1 MRPFCR
7 YILPKKLWLAALV
20 LVALAHSASAQ
31 SNSAPPA
38 SVQSATPLPKAWS
51 DGVSALADRI
61 AAMVSPTKPVS
72 FNLRN
77 ISSLD
82 ASDAD
87 AIRVALEAQ
96 LAQHRFHLSK
106 APTVETH
113 IEVTLSDGSET
124 YMWVAQVRNKKDI
137 EGQEPETAVISVAK
151 STGPGSAKAGET
163 LTVHKSLV
171 WSQPAKFFDFKM
183 AGDAATPILM
193 VLEPSRL
200 VIYGGGPGNWTVTRE
215 VAITHKVTWPRDVR
229 GTFGEALGKPLVI
242 LPGVT
247 CTGDASDVQ
256 KISCTAAKDNAAPA
270 AGAPAGGAE
279 TDAKPIA
286 IPGHDSG
293 EAVLLR
299 MTCDDSRVALA
310 TGTGDWTQPDSARA
324 FLIRGNQTSV
334 PGPAVDFDGPVI
346 ALVAADAEGTARVIM
361 QNLKTGNYEG
371 YGVAATCSH

>member
-1 MRPFCR
+1 MILARESKLDFALPMRPFCR

-20 LVALAHSASAQ
+20 LVALAHSHPLNQ
-31 SNSAPPA
+31 IPPRCICPIRN
-38 SVQSATPLPKAWS
+38 PLPKAWS

-124 YMWVAQVRNKKDI
+124 YMWVAQVRNKKGYR
-137 EGQEPETAVISVAK
+137 GQEPETAVISVAK

-242 LPGVT
+242 LPGSNVYWRRERRT
-247 CTGDASDVQ
+247 ENFMYGREGQCGAG
-256 KISCTAAKDNAAPA
+256 

-324 FLIRGNQTSV
+324 FSDPRKSDQRSGAGGGFRWPGDRARCGGRRGA
-334 PGPAVDFDGPVI
+334 PRG
-346 ALVAADAEGTARVIM
+346 
-361 QNLKTGNYEG
+361 
-371 YGVAATCSH
+371 